1 MQRNLQEKTWQ
12 RAVPMSFAKGDV
24 PDLTESVRNRVL
36 KLNASGKLCSEIDLD
51 KIGSGL
57 AKLSEPIALQLLKAS

>member
-1 MQRNLQEKTWQ
+1 
-12 RAVPMSFAKGDV
+12 MSFAKGEV
-24 PDLTESVRNRVL
+24 PDLTEPVRNRVL